1 MSEDEQVPPAPP
13 SDAPPPPASPPPP
26 AAAASGG
33 GSENRT
39 LWIILAYCWLLAL
52 IPLLAEQEDKDVQ
65 WHSKHGLVLTGVEIA
80 IYMVL
85 WVISLTGMLT
95 CLSCLAYIPLFIGS
109 IVVRILC
116 ITKALNNER
125 FTIPGLSELADRF

>member
-13 SDAPPPPASPPPP
+13 SDAPPPPASPPPAP
-26 AAAASGG
+26 AAGGG

-65 WHSKHGLVLTGVEIA
+65 WHSKHGLVLTGAEAVVWVA
-80 IYMVL
+80 L
-85 WVISLTGMLT
+85 WVISTMT
-95 CLSCLAYIPLFIGS
+95 CVGCLIAIPLVIGS
-109 IVVRILC
+109 IIVRILC
-116 ITKALNNER
+116 IDKALKGGR